1 MRDASAGTLHVTF
14 DHRDRAVVVR
24 AEGEVD
30 LANADKLAA
39 ALRSGGAEDASRRVI
54 LDLLG
59 VPFMD
64 SSGLKALL
72 VGSAELGERLS
83 LVLSPGAP
91 VGRLLDLAEVRD
103 RFTIYETIER
113 AFGEPAEDAS

>member
-1 MRDASAGTLHVTF
+1 MRDA
-14 DHRDRAVVVR
+14 AVGVLKISLEQLEQGVLIR

-30 LANADKLAA
+30 LDNAEKLST
-39 ALRSGGAEDASRRVI
+39 ALRTAGAETDRRVV

-72 VGSAELGERLS
+72 VGSTDLGGRLS

-91 VGRLLDLAEVRD
+91 VARLLELAEVRD
-103 RFTIYETIER
+103 RFVIHETPDEAI
-113 AFGEPAEDAS
+113 ASAGEAP

>member
-1 MRDASAGTLHVTF
+1 MRDASAGTLHISV
-14 DHRDRAVVVR
+14 DRHDRAIVIR

-30 LANADKLAA
+30 LGNADKLSA
-39 ALRSGGAEDASRRVI
+39 ALRMAAAEEGADAVV

-72 VGSAELGERLS
+72 LALADLDGRLN

-103 RFTIYETIER
+103 RFTIHESVEGAVGGST
-113 AFGEPAEDAS
+113 EP

>member
-1 MRDASAGTLHVTF
+1 MREASSGSLKVSVEHAG
-14 DHRDRAVVVR
+14 AVSMVR
-24 AEGEVD
+24 VEGEID
-30 LANADKLAA
+30 LDNADQLAT
-39 ALRSGGAEDASRRVI
+39 ALRSADAEDRPWVV

-72 VGSAELGERLS
+72 VASAELGDRLS

-91 VGRLLDLAEVRD
+91 VARLLEIAEVRD
-103 RFTIYETIER
+103 RFAIHDDPEEALR
-113 AFGEPAEDAS
+113 HAQGGGS

>member
-1 MRDASAGTLHVTF
+1 MRDASVGVLRISV
-14 DHRDRAVVVR
+14 DRLERAVVVR

-30 LANADKLAA
+30 LDTAEKLSA
-39 ALRSGGAEDASRRVI
+39 ALRTAGSEPGKRVV

-72 VGSAELGERLS
+72 IGSAHLGEPLI
-83 LVLSPGAP
+83 LALSPGAP
-91 VGRLLDLAEVRD
+91 VARLLELAEVRD
-103 RFTIYETIER
+103 RFVVPATIDAAI
-113 AFGEPAEDAS
+113 AEADGAR

>member
-1 MRDASAGTLHVTF
+1 MKDAPAGMLRLSVERDEQCAIVH
-14 DHRDRAVVVR
+14 

-30 LANADKLAA
+30 LDNAAKLSNAIRHAA
-39 ALRSGGAEDASRRVI
+39 ESGGAVVV
-54 LDLLG
+54 DLLG

-72 VGSAELGERLS
+72 IGSAELGDRLS

-91 VGRLLDLAEVRD
+91 VVRLLELAELRD
-103 RFTIYETIER
+103 RFRIF
-113 AFGEPAEDAS
+113 AAVDAAREAV

>member
-1 MRDASAGTLHVTF
+1 MKIAIERDE
-14 DHRDRAVVVR
+14 RATVVR
-24 AEGEVD
+24 AEGEID
-30 LANADKLAA
+30 LQNADEFSTALRTAA
-39 ALRSGGAEDASRRVI
+39 AGDSGGVV

-72 VGSAELGERLS
+72 IASAELGGRLS

-91 VGRLLDLAEVRD
+91 VTRLLDLARCVIGLRCTTTSRRRLPIPD
-103 RFTIYETIER
+103 
-113 AFGEPAEDAS
+113 PASREL

>member
-1 MRDASAGTLHVTF
+1 MRDASAGTLRVSI
-14 DHRDRAVVVR
+14 DRQDSVVVVH

-30 LANADKLAA
+30 LGNADKLSD
-39 ALRSGGAEDASRRVI
+39 ALRSGAAENDAERVV

-64 SSGLKALL
+64 SSGLKVLL
-72 VGSAELGERLS
+72 VGLGELDGKLS

-91 VGRLLDLAEVRD
+91 VARLLDLAEVRE
-103 RFTIYETIER
+103 RFTIHESVEAAIGGT
-113 AFGEPAEDAS
+113 PP

>member
-1 MRDASAGTLHVTF
+1 MRDAPAGTLRVTI
-14 DHRDRAVVVR
+14 DRPGGAFVIR

-30 LANADKLAA
+30 LGNAEKLST
-39 ALRSGGAEDASRRVI
+39 ALRTAAGEGDDPVV

-72 VGSAELGERLS
+72 VGSAQLGGRLS

-103 RFTIYETIER
+103 RFPIHDTVER
-113 AFGEPAEDAS
+113 AIGGPAAEAP

>member
-1 MRDASAGTLHVTF
+1 MRDAEVGTLRISVERLEPVT
-14 DHRDRAVVVR
+14 VVR

-30 LANADKLAA
+30 LDNAERLTA
-39 ALRSGGAEDASRRVI
+39 ALRTAAADQGDRIA

-72 VGSAELGERLS
+72 VAAADLGDRLC

-91 VGRLLDLAEVRD
+91 VARLLELAELRD
-103 RFTIYETIER
+103 RFAIYDSVE
-113 AFGEPAEDAS
+113 AALGGPPDGAP

>member
-1 MRDASAGTLHVTF
+1 MRDASAGALNVTV
-14 DHRDRAVVVR
+14 DQRDGAVVIR

-30 LANADKLAA
+30 LGNAEKLSA
-39 ALRSGGAEDASRRVI
+39 ALRMGGAEDASRRVV

-72 VGSAELGERLS
+72 IGSAELGGRLS

-91 VGRLLDLAEVRD
+91 VARLLDLAEVRD
-103 RFTIYETIER
+103 RFVIHETVE
-113 AFGEPAEDAS
+113 AAVGGSTGDPS

>member
-1 MRDASAGTLHVTF
+1 MRDASVGALDITLE
-14 DHRDRAVVVR
+14 RDGDAAIVR

-30 LANADKLAA
+30 LDTAEKLAA
-39 ALRSGGAEDASRRVI
+39 ALRDARAESDSVV

-64 SSGLKALL
+64 SSGLKTLL
-72 VGSAELGERLS
+72 VNSAELGDGLS

-91 VGRLLDLAEVRD
+91 IARLLELAEVRD
-103 RFTIYETIER
+103 RFQIHETVDQAVAGR
-113 AFGEPAEDAS
+113 SQDPR